1 MQPTQQIIERLG
13 RIDDATLV
21 GADESELLQQAY
33 RALAFTEWEGL
44 VLRAPASV
52 DLNRGHGLPILV
64 AWQQSANR
72 EREVV
77 LGDNAVVI
85 AERLGGKGLW
95 VTPLFPPSILKIP
108 KPGPR
113 PSPKPSADAAEPA
126 GSMGVRRLDL
136 IAERGLPQQAGRYAV
151 RVISF
156 DWISNTVPVVVRGP
170 EAPAEPAAPAKTA
183 AGRLASWGQRG
194 PRSPAA
200 AGIGVALSPFPPAVP
215 RRGPIPAYGVLRV
228 PASPAWLAAGEGP
241 AAVLDGF
248 LVLVR
253 RGILGPVVLNIE
265 IPIRVPPATT
275 PGMPVDAWFAYDL
288 SALAAERL
296 PASLWQVYTIVGGY
310 IAGPVA
316 LNVTE

>member
-1 MQPTQQIIERLG
+1 MQTIQQIIERLG

-21 GADESELLQQAY
+21 GAEEAELLQQTY
-33 RALAFTEWEGL
+33 RALVFTEWEGI
-44 VLRAPASV
+44 VVRAPASV
-52 DLNRGHGLPILV
+52 DLNRGQGLPILV
-64 AWQQSANR
+64 AWRHGANR

-95 VTPLFPPSILKIP
+95 VTPLFPPAVLKNP
-108 KPGPR
+108 MPDPEPAPPR
-113 PSPKPSADAAEPA
+113 PADAATPA
-126 GSMGVRRLDL
+126 GSMGVQRLDL
-136 IAERGLPQQAGRYAV
+136 IAQRGLPRQAGRYAV

-170 EAPAEPAAPAKTA
+170 EAPAEPAVPAKTA
-183 AGRLASWGQRG
+183 AGRMSLGGQRG
-194 PRSPAA
+194 PRSPAV
-200 AGIGVALSPFPPAVP
+200 AGIGVALSPFPPEVS
-215 RRGPIPAYGVLRV
+215 RRGPMPAYGALRV
-228 PASPAWLAAGEGP
+228 PASPAWLAAGVGP

-253 RGILGPVVLNIE
+253 RGILTPTVLDIE
-265 IPIRVPPATT
+265 VPIRVPPGTM
-275 PGMPVDAWFAYDL
+275 PGLPVDAWFAYDL
-288 SALAAERL
+288 NALAAERL
-296 PASLWQVYTIVGGY
+296 PASLWQVYAIVGGY